1 MCVGNKVNEKG
12 SETMEKK
19 ETYIEWE
26 NCRV

>member
-26 NCRV
+26 NRHV